1 MILSKRMDIYETLK
15 VFRNTIEKAI
25 KTNGEKGKTSLIRSS
40 ELINLLHDAVK
51 NEFISLGVNQ
61 SNIFPP
67 YGASKPEL
75 KLAGFL
81 KQKDQDICIIPSN
94 IPKKA
99 TKIIW
104 GPMKSSN
111 LVDEYGHAFTTNTL
125 VINVRSQMSSIAKN
139 TDTLF
144 ERTFAE
150 PLNLHMIYPNIV
162 LGEVY
167 LIPVYEYDEN
177 LIKQKRIGFCRNH
190 VNLEKYI
197 SFFDEINNR
206 ENDCDERY
214 KYERCALLI
223 VDFSKE
229 EPYLYKNSRELKDNK
244 LVSEDFEIEYENLNF
259 QNFARDILAIYSK
272 RYNIKNIQN

>member
-1 MILSKRMDIYETLK
+1 MDIYETLK
-15 VFRNTIEKAI
+15 MFKNTIEEAI
-25 KTNGEKGKTSLIRSS
+25 KKDGEIGKTSLIRSS
-40 ELINLLHDAVK
+40 VLINLLHDAVK
-51 NEFISLGVNQ
+51 NEFISLGINQ
-61 SNIFPP
+61 YNIFPP
-67 YGASKPEL
+67 YGESRPEL

-111 LVDEYGHAFTTNTL
+111 LVDEYGEEFTTNTL

-167 LIPVYEYDEN
+167 LIPVYEYDESM
-177 LIKQKRIGFCRNH
+177 IKQKKIGFCSNH

-197 SFFDEINNR
+197 SFFNEINNR
-206 ENDCDERY
+206 KDDCDERY

-223 VDFSKE
+223 VDFSKKD
-229 EPYLYKNSRELKDNK
+229 PYLYKNSKELKDHK
-244 LVSEDFEIEYENLNF
+244 LISEDFDIEYESLNF
-259 QNFARDILAIYSK
+259 QDFARDILDIYSK
-272 RYNIKNIQN
+272 RYNIRNIQN